1 MTEGSLRVLRN
12 KAAEKGAAT
21 NVSDQT
27 LAQTG
32 KAWTKVNHSVV
43 LLGWGEDEGG
53 NKYWVA
59 RNSYGPGWG
68 QGGDFMIRRGQDDL
82 GIESE

>member
-1 MTEGSLRVLRN
+1 
-12 KAAEKGAAT
+12 
-21 NVSDQT
+21 
-27 LAQTG
+27 
-32 KAWTKVNHSVV
+32 V

>member
-1 MTEGSLRVLRN
+1 MPTEKLIEQMADLWGF
-12 KAAEKGAAT
+12 
-21 NVSDQT
+21 VSKVTGRDCFVDEQT
-27 LAQTG
+27 LAQAG

-53 NKYWVA
+53 NKYWIA

-68 QGGDFMIRRGQDDL
+68 QMGDFMIRRG
-82 GIESE
+82 